1 MSSAAFWSTARPY
14 KASRFWRPRSSSLR
28 APSYSLWESW
38 GSISRASTSARW
50 IGQASRSSAPLKRR
64 IGVPDSI
71 CDYLPWDS
79 SFFGLRVARLAPTCL
94 SVNNLSDALEWCRLN
109 RIDCLYFLGVSDH
122 SEAARLAEGA
132 NFQFVDVRV

>member
-1 MSSAAFWSTARPY
+1 M
-14 KASRFWRPRSSSLR
+14 
-28 APSYSLWESW
+28 
-38 GSISRASTSARW
+38 
-50 IGQASRSSAPLKRR
+50 
-64 IGVPDSI
+64 PDSI

-132 NFQFVDVRV
+132 NFQFVDVRVTLTRSAQRLYQKCGFATDSVMLWYNKWFRKPKLASTGDTR